1 MKLAAGKI
9 KDNLALIFNY
19 SIEQGIFPEKLKA
32 ALIFPI
38 HKGESKFA
46 CSKYHAISILPIFSK
61 IFEKFIYK
69 RLIDFI
75 NKNELLFQHQF
86 GFQKGKSTE
95 YAIFDLCYNIIKG
108 IGTQEKTACIFLDF
122 AKAFDTVNR
131 EILLKKLHHYGVRG
145 IALEWFQSYL
155 ADRLQA
161 VKLGQNL
168 SEFQTITCGVPQGIV
183 LGPLLFLIYINY
195 IFISTSKV
203 KFHLF
208 ADDTCIFCSKKDL
221 FQLKRDLNAS
231 LEDLHKR
238 NMLNI

>member
-38 HKGESKFA
+38 HKGESKFV

-95 YAIFDLCYNIIKG
+95 YAILYLYYNIIKG
-108 IGTQEKTACIFLDF
+108 IGAQEKTTSIFLDF
-122 AKAFDTVNR
+122 AKVFDTVNH
-131 EILLKKLHHYGVRG
+131 EIMLKKLCYGVRG
-145 IALEWFQSYL
+145 IALEWFQS
-155 ADRLQA
+155 
-161 VKLGQNL
+161 
-168 SEFQTITCGVPQGIV
+168 
-183 LGPLLFLIYINY
+183 FL
-195 IFISTSKV
+195 
-203 KFHLF
+203 
-208 ADDTCIFCSKKDL
+208 
-221 FQLKRDLNAS
+221 
-231 LEDLHKR
+231 
-238 NMLNI
+238 